1 MDKKAVLESAAKTG
15 AVVTAEEHL
24 IAGGMGELIAGL
36 LARELPKPVE
46 FVAVDDLFGQSG
58 EPSELM
64 KVYGLD
70 AENIV
75 KAAKKAIGRK

>member
-1 MDKKAVLESAAKTG
+1 
-15 AVVTAEEHL
+15 
-24 IAGGMGELIAGL
+24 MGEHIAGL